1 MRLKVWYLLFKY
13 NYKSIDT
20 VYNKEIYEVL
30 YIVNWDNQNKDP
42 WGGKNNEPDF
52 DDLIKK
58 FSSILGGK
66 KSTSNGGGSG
76 GSGFK
81 IPSTRIFLYAL
92 FGFLIVYA
100 SQSIYQLDASERAV
114 ILRLGEF
121 YEEQD
126 EGLNFRL
133 AGIDERY
140 IENVSLT
147 RRYTQT
153 NSMLTKDENI
163 VDVTVS
169 AQYRIA
175 NLKDFVLNVK
185 DPEASLRQAIE
196 SALRHVVGDNT
207 LEQTLTVGREN
218 IAQEVQTRLQQILDI
233 YATGLLVQQVNIEKT
248 DPPPAVKDSFDD
260 VVAARE
266 DKERLQNEA
275 ERYALTIVPEARG
288 QAQARIRN
296 AEGYLLEV
304 VANAEGEVGRFTQLL
319 EEYQKAPKVTRDR
332 MYIDAMQS
340 VLSNTTKVMI
350 DIDSGNNLM
359 LLPLD
364 KMMEQGNSLNS
375 NQLRILRGDTDE

>member
-1 MRLKVWYLLFKY
+1 M
-13 NYKSIDT
+13 
-20 VYNKEIYEVL
+20 
-30 YIVNWDNQNKDP
+30 NWENQNKDP
-42 WGGKNNEPDF
+42 WGNKNDAPDF
-52 DDLIKK
+52 DELMKK

-66 KSTSNGGGSG
+66 KSSNNGSGSG
-76 GSGFK
+76 GSDGGFK
-81 IPSTRIFLYAL
+81 FPSSKIFLYAL
-92 FGFLIVYA
+92 FGFSIVYA
-100 SQSIYQLDASERAV
+100 SQCIYQLDASERAV

-121 YEEQD
+121 YEEQE

-133 AGIDERY
+133 AGIDERF

-185 DPEASLRQAIE
+185 DPEGSLRNAIE

-207 LEQTLTVGREN
+207 LDQTLTVGREN
-218 IAQEVQTRLQQILDI
+218 IAQEVQTRLQAYLDI
-233 YATGLLVQQVNIEKT
+233 YQTGLLVQQVNIEKT
-248 DPPPAVKDSFDD
+248 DPPAAVKNAFDD

-288 QAQARIRN
+288 QAQARIRG
-296 AEGYLLEV
+296 AEAYAEEV
-304 VANAEGEVGRFTQLL
+304 VSKAEGETDRFNKLL
-319 EEYQKAPKVTRDR
+319 EEYSKAPEVTRDR
-332 MYIDAMQS
+332 LYLDALQS
-340 VLSNTTKVMI
+340 VLSNSTKIMV
-350 DIDSGNNLM
+350 DVEGGNNL
-359 LLPLD
+359 LYLPLD
-364 KMMEQGNSLNS
+364 KIMEENKK
-375 NQLRILRGDTDE
+375 RGDDDE

>member
-1 MRLKVWYLLFKY
+1 
-13 NYKSIDT
+13 
-20 VYNKEIYEVL
+20 
-30 YIVNWDNQNKDP
+30 VNWENQNKDP
-42 WGGKNNEPDF
+42 WGNKNDAPDF
-52 DDLIKK
+52 DELMKK

-66 KSTSNGGGSG
+66 KSSNNGSG
-76 GSGFK
+76 SSGNDGGFK
-81 IPSTRIFLYAL
+81 FPSSRMFLYAL
-92 FGFLIVYA
+92 FGFSIVYA
-100 SQSIYQLDASERAV
+100 SQCIYQLDASERAV

-121 YEEQD
+121 HEEQE

-133 AGIDERY
+133 AGIDERF

-185 DPEASLRQAIE
+185 DPEGSLRNAIE

-207 LEQTLTVGREN
+207 LDQTLTVGREN
-218 IAQEVQTRLQQILDI
+218 IAQEVQTRLQSYLDI
-233 YATGLLVQQVNIEKT
+233 YQTGLLVQQVNIEKT
-248 DPPPAVKDSFDD
+248 DPPAAVKNAFDD

-288 QAQARIRN
+288 QAQARIRG
-296 AEGYLLEV
+296 AEAYKEEV
-304 VANAEGEVGRFTQLL
+304 VSKAEGETDRFNKLL
-319 EEYQKAPKVTRDR
+319 EEYSKAPEVTRDR
-332 MYIDAMQS
+332 LYLDALQS
-340 VLSNTTKVMI
+340 VLSNSTKIMV
-350 DIDSGNNLM
+350 DVEGGNNL
-359 LLPLD
+359 LYLPLD
-364 KMMEQGNSLNS
+364 KIMEENKK
-375 NQLRILRGDTDE
+375 RGDDDE

>member
-1 MRLKVWYLLFKY
+1 M
-13 NYKSIDT
+13 
-20 VYNKEIYEVL
+20 
-30 YIVNWDNQNKDP
+30 NWENQDKDP
-42 WGGKNNEPDF
+42 WGNKNDAPDF
-52 DDLIKK
+52 DELMKK

-66 KSTSNGGGSG
+66 KSSSNGSG
-76 GSGFK
+76 GGGNNTDFKGFK
-81 IPSTRIFLYAL
+81 FPSSKIFIYAL
-92 FGFLIVYA
+92 FGFSIVYA
-100 SQSIYQLDASERAV
+100 SQCIYQLDASERAV
-114 ILRLGEF
+114 ILRFGKF
-121 YEEQD
+121 YEEQT

-153 NSMLTKDENI
+153 NSMLTRDENI

>member
-1 MRLKVWYLLFKY
+1 M
-13 NYKSIDT
+13 
-20 VYNKEIYEVL
+20 
-30 YIVNWDNQNKDP
+30 NWDNKDKDP
-42 WGGKNNEPDF
+42 WGGNNDAPDF
-52 DDLIKK
+52 DELMKK

-66 KSTSNGGGSG
+66 KSSSNGSG
-76 GSGFK
+76 GSGKGSGFNF
-81 IPSTRIFLYAL
+81 SSSRIFMYAL
-92 FGFLIVYA
+92 FAFTIIYG
-100 SQSIYQLDASERAV
+100 SQCVYQLDASERAV
-114 ILRLGEF
+114 ILRFGKF
-121 YEEQD
+121 FVEQE

-185 DPEASLRQAIE
+185 DPEGSLRNAIE

-207 LEQTLTVGREN
+207 LDQTLTVEREN
-218 IAQEVQTRLQQILDI
+218 IAIEVQDRLQSYLDI
-233 YATGLLVQQVNIEKT
+233 YQTGLLVQQVNIEKT
-248 DPPPAVKDSFDD
+248 DPPAAVKNAFDD

-288 QAQARIRN
+288 QAQARIRG
-296 AEGYLLEV
+296 AEAYKEEV
-304 VANAEGEVGRFTQLL
+304 VAKAEGEVDRFNKLL
-319 EEYQKAPKVTRDR
+319 AEYEKAPEVTRDR
-332 MYIDAMQS
+332 LYLDALQS
-340 VLSNTTKVMI
+340 VLSNSTKIMV
-350 DIDSGNNLM
+350 DVEGGNNL
-359 LLPLD
+359 LYLPLD
-364 KMMEQGNSLNS
+364 KIMEENKKK
-375 NQLRILRGDTDE
+375 GDDDE

>member
-1 MRLKVWYLLFKY
+1 M
-13 NYKSIDT
+13 
-20 VYNKEIYEVL
+20 
-30 YIVNWDNQNKDP
+30 NWDNQDKDP
-42 WGGKNNEPDF
+42 WGGKNDAPDF

-58 FSSILGGK
+58 FSTFLGGK
-66 KSTSNGGGSG
+66 DSSNKKSSGGGG
-76 GSGFK
+76 GGMK
-81 IPSTRIFLYAL
+81 IPTTRIFLYGFFA
-92 FGFLIVYA
+92 FLIIYA

-114 ILRLGEF
+114 ILRFGKF
-121 YEEQD
+121 YEEQQ

-185 DPEASLRQAIE
+185 DPEGSLRQAIE

-218 IAQEVQTRLQQILDI
+218 IAQEVQGRLQQILDI
-233 YATGLLVQQVNIEKT
+233 YQTGLIVQQVNIEKT
-248 DPPPAVKDSFDD
+248 DPPAAVKDAFDD

-304 VANAEGEVGRFTQLL
+304 IANAEGEVGRFTQLL
-319 EEYQKAPKVTRDR
+319 EEYEKAPKVTRDR

-350 DIDSGNNLM
+350 DVDNGNNLM

-364 KMMEQGNSLNS
+364 QMMQNSSRSSSLND
-375 NQLRILRGDTDE
+375 ILKRQGDDNE

>member
-1 MRLKVWYLLFKY
+1 MPIHR
-13 NYKSIDT
+13 
-20 VYNKEIYEVL
+20 VYNKRKLRGNI
-30 YIVNWDNQNKDP
+30 IVNWDNKDKDP
-42 WGGKNNEPDF
+42 WGGKNDAPDF
-52 DDLIKK
+52 DELIKK

-66 KSTSNGGGSG
+66 KSSSNGTSGGSG
-76 GSGFK
+76 GNGFK
-81 IPSTRIFLYAL
+81 FPTSRMFLYGL
-92 FGFLIVYA
+92 FAFLIVYA

-114 ILRLGEF
+114 ILRLGKF
-121 YEEQD
+121 HEEQQ

-140 IENVSLT
+140 IENVTLT

-218 IAQEVQTRLQQILDI
+218 IAQEVQVRLQDILDG
-233 YATGLLVQQVNIEKT
+233 YGTGLLVQQVNIEKT
-248 DPPPAVKDSFDD
+248 DPPAAVKDSFDD

-266 DKERLQNEA
+266 DKEKLQNEA

-319 EEYQKAPKVTRDR
+319 REYEKAPDVTRDR

-364 KMMEQGNSLNS
+364 KMMDQGNSVLS
-375 NQLRILRGDTDE
+375 KQQLRILRGDSDE

>member
-1 MRLKVWYLLFKY
+1 M
-13 NYKSIDT
+13 
-20 VYNKEIYEVL
+20 
-30 YIVNWDNQNKDP
+30 NWDNQDKDP
-42 WGGKNNEPDF
+42 WGGKNDAPDF

-58 FSSILGGK
+58 FSTFLGGK
-66 KSTSNGGGSG
+66 DSSNKKSSGGGG
-76 GSGFK
+76 GMK
-81 IPSTRIFLYAL
+81 IPTTRIFLYGFFA
-92 FGFLIVYA
+92 FLIIYA

-114 ILRLGEF
+114 ILRFGKF
-121 YEEQD
+121 YEEQQ

-185 DPEASLRQAIE
+185 DPEGSLRQAIE

-218 IAQEVQTRLQQILDI
+218 IAQEVQGRLQQILDI
-233 YATGLLVQQVNIEKT
+233 YQTGLIVQQVNIEKT
-248 DPPPAVKDSFDD
+248 DPPAAVKDAFDD

-304 VANAEGEVGRFTQLL
+304 IANAEGEVGRFTQLL
-319 EEYQKAPKVTRDR
+319 EEYEKAPKVTRDR

-340 VLSNTTKVMI
+340 VLSNTTKFMI
-350 DIDSGNNLM
+350 DVDNGNNLM

-364 KMMEQGNSLNS
+364 QMMQNSSRSSSLND
-375 NQLRILRGDTDE
+375 ILKRQGDDNE

>member
-1 MRLKVWYLLFKY
+1 MRL
-13 NYKSIDT
+13 
-20 VYNKEIYEVL
+20 
-30 YIVNWDNQNKDP
+30 
-42 WGGKNNEPDF
+42 GK
-52 DDLIKK
+52 
-58 FSSILGGK
+58 
-66 KSTSNGGGSG
+66 
-76 GSGFK
+76 
-81 IPSTRIFLYAL
+81 
-92 FGFLIVYA
+92 
-100 SQSIYQLDASERAV
+100 
-114 ILRLGEF
+114 F
-121 YEEQD
+121 YEEQE

-140 IENVSLT
+140 IENVTLT

-185 DPEASLRQAIE
+185 DPETSLRQGIE

-218 IAQEVQTRLQQILDI
+218 IASEVQARLQQILDN
-233 YATGLLVQQVNIEKT
+233 YATGLIVQQVNIEKT
-248 DPPPAVKDSFDD
+248 DPPAAVKDAFDD

-275 ERYALTIVPEARG
+275 ERYALSIVPEARG
-288 QAQARIRN
+288 QAQARIRE
-296 AEGYLLEV
+296 AEGYKLEV
-304 VANAEGEVGRFTQLL
+304 VANAEGEVGRFVQLL

-332 MYIDAMQS
+332 MYIDAIQN
-340 VLSNTTKVMI
+340 VLSSTTKVMI

-359 LLPLD
+359 LLPID
-364 KMMEQGNSLNS
+364 KMMDEGNKIDLEQYR
-375 NQLRILRGDTDE
+375 LRQGDSDE

>member
-1 MRLKVWYLLFKY
+1 M
-13 NYKSIDT
+13 
-20 VYNKEIYEVL
+20 
-30 YIVNWDNQNKDP
+30 NWENQNKDP
-42 WGGKNNEPDF
+42 WGNKNDAPDF
-52 DDLIKK
+52 DELMKK

-66 KSTSNGGGSG
+66 KSSNNGSG
-76 GSGFK
+76 SSGNDGGFK
-81 IPSTRIFLYAL
+81 FPSSRMFLYAL
-92 FGFLIVYA
+92 FGFSIVYA
-100 SQSIYQLDASERAV
+100 SQCIYQLDASERAV

-121 YEEQD
+121 HEEQE

-133 AGIDERY
+133 AGIDERF

-185 DPEASLRQAIE
+185 DPEGSLRNAIE

-207 LEQTLTVGREN
+207 LDQTLTVGREN
-218 IAQEVQTRLQQILDI
+218 IAQEVQTRLQTYLDI
-233 YATGLLVQQVNIEKT
+233 YQTGLLVQQVNIEKT
-248 DPPPAVKDSFDD
+248 DPPAAVKNAFDD

-288 QAQARIRN
+288 QAQARIRG
-296 AEGYLLEV
+296 AEAYKEEV
-304 VANAEGEVGRFTQLL
+304 VSKAEGETDRFNKLL
-319 EEYQKAPKVTRDR
+319 EEYLKAPEVTRDR
-332 MYIDAMQS
+332 LYLDALQS
-340 VLSNTTKVMI
+340 VLSNSTKIMV
-350 DIDSGNNLM
+350 DVEGGNNL
-359 LLPLD
+359 LYLPLD
-364 KMMEQGNSLNS
+364 KIMEENKK
-375 NQLRILRGDTDE
+375 RGDDDE

>member
-1 MRLKVWYLLFKY
+1 M
-13 NYKSIDT
+13 
-20 VYNKEIYEVL
+20 
-30 YIVNWDNQNKDP
+30 NWDNNNKDP
-42 WGGKNNEPDF
+42 WGNNNDAPDF
-52 DDLIKK
+52 DELMKK
-58 FSSILGGK
+58 FSSILGRK
-66 KSTSNGGGSG
+66 KPSSNGSG
-76 GSGFK
+76 GDGNKRGFK
-81 IPSTRIFLYAL
+81 LSPSRILMYGL
-92 FGFLIVYA
+92 FGFLIIYA

-169 AQYRIA
+169 VQYRIA

-185 DPEASLRQAIE
+185 DPEGSLRNAIE

-207 LEQTLTVGREN
+207 LDTTLTVGREN
-218 IAQEVQTRLQQILDI
+218 IAQEVQTRLQAYLDI
-233 YATGLLVQQVNIEKT
+233 YQTGLIVQQVNIEKT
-248 DPPPAVKDSFDD
+248 DPPPAVKDAFDD

-275 ERYALTIVPEARG
+275 ERYALSIVPEARG
-288 QAQARIRN
+288 QAQARIRD
-296 AEGYLLEV
+296 AEAYKLAV
-304 VANAEGEVGRFTQLL
+304 VANAEGEVDRFNKLL
-319 EEYQKAPKVTRDR
+319 EEYKKAPEVTRDR
-332 MYIDAMQS
+332 LYLDALQS
-340 VLSNTTKVMI
+340 VLSNSTKVMV
-350 DIDSGNNLM
+350 DVEGGNNL
-359 LLPLD
+359 LYLPLD
-364 KMMEQGNSLNS
+364 KIMEENKKK
-375 NQLRILRGDTDE
+375 GDDDE

>member
-1 MRLKVWYLLFKY
+1 M
-13 NYKSIDT
+13 
-20 VYNKEIYEVL
+20 
-30 YIVNWDNQNKDP
+30 NWDNNNKDP
-42 WGGKNNEPDF
+42 WGNNNDAPDF
-52 DDLIKK
+52 DELMKK
-58 FSSILGGK
+58 FSSILGRK
-66 KSTSNGGGSG
+66 KSSSNGSDGDGNKR
-76 GSGFK
+76 GFK
-81 IPSTRIFLYAL
+81 LSPTRILMYGL
-92 FGFLIVYA
+92 FGFLIIYA

-169 AQYRIA
+169 VQYRIA

-185 DPEASLRQAIE
+185 DPEGSLRNAIE

-207 LEQTLTVGREN
+207 LDTTLTVGREN
-218 IAQEVQTRLQQILDI
+218 IAQEVQTRLQSYLDI
-233 YATGLLVQQVNIEKT
+233 YQTGLIVQQVNIEKT
-248 DPPPAVKDSFDD
+248 DPPPAVKDAFDD

-275 ERYALTIVPEARG
+275 ERYALSIVPEARG
-288 QAQARIRN
+288 QAQARIRD
-296 AEGYLLEV
+296 AEAYKLAV
-304 VANAEGEVGRFTQLL
+304 VANAEGEVDRFNKLL
-319 EEYQKAPKVTRDR
+319 EEYKKAPEVTRDR
-332 MYIDAMQS
+332 LYLDALQS
-340 VLSNTTKVMI
+340 VLSNSTKVMV
-350 DIDSGNNLM
+350 DVEGGNNL
-359 LLPLD
+359 LYLPLD
-364 KMMEQGNSLNS
+364 KIMEENKKK
-375 NQLRILRGDTDE
+375 GDDNE

>member
-1 MRLKVWYLLFKY
+1 M
-13 NYKSIDT
+13 
-20 VYNKEIYEVL
+20 
-30 YIVNWDNQNKDP
+30 NWENQNKDP
-42 WGGKNNEPDF
+42 WGNKNDAPDF
-52 DDLIKK
+52 DELMKK

-66 KSTSNGGGSG
+66 KSSNNGSG
-76 GSGFK
+76 SSGNDGGFK
-81 IPSTRIFLYAL
+81 FPSSRMFLYAL
-92 FGFLIVYA
+92 FGFSIIYA
-100 SQSIYQLDASERAV
+100 SQCIYQLDASERAV

-121 YEEQD
+121 YEEQE

-133 AGIDERY
+133 AGIDERF

-185 DPEASLRQAIE
+185 DPEGSLRNAIE

-207 LEQTLTVGREN
+207 LDQTLTVGREN
-218 IAQEVQTRLQQILDI
+218 IAQEVQSRLQSYLDI
-233 YATGLLVQQVNIEKT
+233 YQTGLLVQQVNIEKT
-248 DPPPAVKDSFDD
+248 DPPAAVKNAFDD

-288 QAQARIRN
+288 QAQARIRG
-296 AEGYLLEV
+296 AEAYKEEV
-304 VANAEGEVGRFTQLL
+304 VSKAEGETDRFNKLL
-319 EEYQKAPKVTRDR
+319 EEYLKAPEVTRDR
-332 MYIDAMQS
+332 LYLDALQS
-340 VLSNTTKVMI
+340 VLSNSTKIMV
-350 DIDSGNNLM
+350 DVEGGNNL
-359 LLPLD
+359 LYLPLD
-364 KMMEQGNSLNS
+364 KIMEENKK
-375 NQLRILRGDTDE
+375 RGDDDE

>member
-1 MRLKVWYLLFKY
+1 M
-13 NYKSIDT
+13 
-20 VYNKEIYEVL
+20 
-30 YIVNWDNQNKDP
+30 NWDNQDKDP
-42 WGGKNNEPDF
+42 WGGKNDAPDF

-58 FSSILGGK
+58 FSTFLGGK
-66 KSTSNGGGSG
+66 DSSNKKSSGGGG
-76 GSGFK
+76 GMK
-81 IPSTRIFLYAL
+81 IPTTIIFLYGFFA
-92 FGFLIVYA
+92 FLIIYA

-114 ILRLGEF
+114 ILRFGKF
-121 YEEQD
+121 YEEQQ

-185 DPEASLRQAIE
+185 DPEGSLRQAIE

-218 IAQEVQTRLQQILDI
+218 IAQEVQGRLQQILDI
-233 YATGLLVQQVNIEKT
+233 YQTGLIVQQVNIEKT
-248 DPPPAVKDSFDD
+248 DPPAAVKDAFDD

-304 VANAEGEVGRFTQLL
+304 IANAEGEVGRFTQLL
-319 EEYQKAPKVTRDR
+319 EEYEKAPKVTRDR

-340 VLSNTTKVMI
+340 VLSNTTKFMI
-350 DIDSGNNLM
+350 DVDNGNNLM

-364 KMMEQGNSLNS
+364 QMMQNSSRSSSLND
-375 NQLRILRGDTDE
+375 ILKRQGDDNE

>member
-1 MRLKVWYLLFKY
+1 M
-13 NYKSIDT
+13 S
-20 VYNKEIYEVL
+20 
-30 YIVNWDNQNKDP
+30 WDNQDKDP
-42 WGGKNNEPDF
+42 WGGKNDAPDF

-58 FSSILGGK
+58 FSTFLGGK
-66 KSTSNGGGSG
+66 DSSNKKSSGGGG
-76 GSGFK
+76 GMK
-81 IPSTRIFLYAL
+81 IPTTRIFLYGFFA
-92 FGFLIVYA
+92 FLIIYA

-114 ILRLGEF
+114 ILRFGKF
-121 YEEQD
+121 YEEQQ

-185 DPEASLRQAIE
+185 DPEGSLRQAIE

-218 IAQEVQTRLQQILDI
+218 IAQEVQGRLQQILDI
-233 YATGLLVQQVNIEKT
+233 YQTGLIVQQVNIEKT
-248 DPPPAVKDSFDD
+248 DPPAAVKDAFDD

-304 VANAEGEVGRFTQLL
+304 IANAEGEVGRFTQLL
-319 EEYQKAPKVTRDR
+319 EEYEKAPKVTRDR

-350 DIDSGNNLM
+350 DVDNGNNLM

-364 KMMEQGNSLNS
+364 QMMQNSSRSSSLND
-375 NQLRILRGDTDE
+375 ILKRQGDDNE